1 MRYTK
6 LNWARL
12 ISDVF
17 SPPMIW
23 AVLVFPI
30 AFRYAN
36 SKSQAFFFAAL
47 YLILVCLLPAL
58 YILWMVRR
66 GSITDIHMKVRGE
79 RLRPFLV
86 SMLCTAFTWV
96 ILRWVGAPVVMP
108 MMAAIML
115 AQLAVMTAITFFW
128 QISMHAM
135 SISGAVVA
143 VSIFF
148 GVGPGLLVSPLVP
161 LVGAAR
167 LHLHRHTLTQ
177 VIAGTLLGGLVTG
190 LLLLTA

>member
-1 MRYTK
+1 
-6 LNWARL
+6 
-12 ISDVF
+12 
-17 SPPMIW
+17 
-23 AVLVFPI
+23 
-30 AFRYAN
+30 
-36 SKSQAFFFAAL
+36 
-47 YLILVCLLPAL
+47 VCLLPAL

-86 SMLCTAFTWV
+86 SMACTAITWV
-96 ILRWVGAPVVMP
+96 ILRLAGAPVVMP

-167 LHLHRHTLTQ
+167 LRLHRHTLAQ

-190 LLLLTA
+190 LLLATF

>member
-1 MRYTK
+1 MRYK
-6 LNWARL
+6 NLNWARL

-36 SKSQAFFFAAL
+36 SESQAFFFAAL
-47 YLILVCLLPAL
+47 YLILVCLMPAL

-96 ILRWVGAPVVMP
+96 ILRWAGAPVVMP

-167 LHLHRHTLTQ
+167 LHLHRHTLAQ

-190 LLLLTA
+190 LLLSTF